1 LNPAGK
7 EQEMAKPSPADRKYT
22 KEHEWALDRG
32 DGVVTMGITDH
43 AQELL
48 TDIVYVELPKVGKK
62 VKQMETVAVV
72 ESVKSVS
79 DVYSPVSGEVV
90 EVNGRLE
97 SEPELINKD
106 AFGDG
111 WIARIKMD
119 QPAEL
124 QNLMEASGYEAMIK
138 EADH

>member
-1 LNPAGK
+1 
-7 EQEMAKPSPADRKYT
+7 MAKPSPADRKYT

-32 DGVVTMGITDH
+32 DSVVTMGITDH

-48 TDIVYVELPKVGKK
+48 TDIVYVELPKIGKK

-79 DVYSPVSGEVV
+79 DVYSPVSGEVI
-90 EVNGRLE
+90 EVNSRLE
-97 SEPELINKD
+97 NSPELINKD
-106 AFGDG
+106 AFGEG
-111 WIARIKMD
+111 WIARIRMD

-124 QNLMEASGYEAMIK
+124 NDLMDASGYEAMIK
-138 EADH
+138 ETAH

>member
-1 LNPAGK
+1 
-7 EQEMAKPSPADRKYT
+7 MAKPSPADRKYT

-32 DGVVTMGITDH
+32 NGIVTMGITDH

-48 TDIVYVELPKVGKK
+48 TDIVYVELPKIGKK
-62 VKQMETVAVV
+62 IKQMEAVAVV

-79 DVYSPVSGEVV
+79 DVYSPVSGEVI

-111 WIARIKMD
+111 WIARIRMD

-124 QNLMEASGYEAMIK
+124 NSLMEASGYEAMIK
-138 EADH
+138 EAGH

>member
-1 LNPAGK
+1 
-7 EQEMAKPSPADRKYT
+7 
-22 KEHEWALDRG
+22 
-32 DGVVTMGITDH
+32 
-43 AQELL
+43 
-48 TDIVYVELPKVGKK
+48 
-62 VKQMETVAVV
+62 METVAVV

-79 DVYSPVSGEVV
+79 DVYSPVSGEVI

-106 AFGDG
+106 AIGDG

-124 QNLMEASGYEAMIK
+124 NSLMEASGYEAMIK
-138 EADH
+138 EAGH

>member
-1 LNPAGK
+1 
-7 EQEMAKPSPADRKYT
+7 MAKPSPADRKYT

-32 DGVVTMGITDH
+32 DGIVTMGITDH

-48 TDIVYVELPKVGKK
+48 TDIVYVELPKIGKK
-62 VKQMETVAVV
+62 IKQMEAVAVV

-79 DVYSPVSGEVV
+79 DVYSPVSGEVI

-111 WIARIKMD
+111 WIARIRMD
-119 QPAEL
+119 QPTEL
-124 QNLMEASGYEAMIK
+124 NSLMEASGYEAMIK
-138 EADH
+138 EAGH